1 MSVHVHGLPSKNPRA
16 LRARPTR
23 HTYAERPQL
32 TMTAGKYAV
41 AIGESPTPAAFP
53 RDSNVPVA
61 ATARISVTS
70 AAVCQGGAMAGSLR
84 RGPDMID
91 AINSGAP
98 VLAAGWSLLYML
110 FGGGIGGAIILFIL
124 LKAIGK

>member
-1 MSVHVHGLPSKNPRA
+1 MMVGR
-16 LRARPTR
+16 
-23 HTYAERPQL
+23 
-32 TMTAGKYAV
+32 YAV
-41 AIGESPTPAAFP
+41 AIGESRAGVAFS
-53 RDSNVPVA
+53 RASNVPVT

-70 AAVCQGGAMAGSLR
+70 AAVCQSGAMAGSLR
-84 RGPDMID
+84 RAGDMID

-110 FGGGIGGAIILFIL
+110 FGGGIGGAIIIFIL